1 MIRLFARHRTAAN
14 LLMAAMLIA
23 GLVAALRMNTQFFP
37 DFGIDVISVSIEW
50 PGAAAEDVDG
60 TIVQAVEPAVRFLDN
75 VKKVRSVSRRG
86 KATVVVEFE
95 PEADMQAALADVDA
109 AVSRITTL
117 PEDSETPRISRAV
130 RYDEMVRLVL
140 SGDLPERA
148 LKAWAKRLR
157 DGLLDAGVD
166 KVNLHGVRGE
176 EILVEVDQPTLLAL
190 DLTVS
195 EISRRIAA
203 SSQDL
208 PSGDLGGESVIQVR
222 SLGLARTAAEIAAM
236 EIIARSDGRRIRLG
250 DVARVR
256 EDFDEDGNRVYSRGM
271 PAVEIAV
278 MRASTADAL
287 DTAAVVEDYL
297 EEVLPTLPPGLTVT
311 RHRETTGLL
320 RERINLLLRNGL
332 GGLALVLIVLFLFL
346 NVRSALW
353 VAAGIPTAL
362 LAALAIGWAAGQ
374 TINMISLFGLI
385 LVLGMVVDG
394 AIVVA
399 EHAETQA
406 RRGLGALE
414 AAVRGARR
422 MAPPVFSST
431 LTTVAA
437 FLPLLVIGDIIG
449 QIIRA
454 IPLIVV
460 MALVAGLIECFLVL
474 PGHMRHALSATGRA
488 GVSRFRTRFDDGFRR
503 FRETAFRRSVAWALA
518 RRYFVIALAL
528 AMLVVSVGLVAGGR
542 VGFVFFPSVEG
553 DLAFANLRTA
563 PGTPRDETLER
574 LAWVERAA
582 YGAAERL
589 GAPDLIL
596 VSTVSRGAGR
606 GQGPG
611 FNSSGDTVGAV
622 TVELRSAD
630 KRDVRMDRFIRTW
643 REEVGPLVGA
653 DAFTIRPAR
662 AGPPGR
668 EIDVRLSG
676 NDLGTLKT
684 AANRVA
690 SMLASY
696 PGVSEIQDNLALGG
710 REMRL
715 KVTPEGRSLGFD
727 TANVGRQV
735 RDALEGST
743 AKRFAR
749 GDEEVRVR
757 VRQTRDGAGLSGFYL
772 RGPDGAETPLAAAVG
787 METVQ
792 GFDRILRER
801 GAREVAITA
810 EVDEET
816 TSGPEVLAALER
828 DGLFRLARDADLRV
842 RYEGR
847 ALEQAETFADM
858 RLGATIGLAGMVLVL
873 AWVFASYGR
882 PFAVLLAIPLGFI
895 GVAWGHFLTG
905 FDLTILSMIGMIGL
919 SGIVVNDS
927 IVLIVTVTERQRAGE
942 PVLKAIENGTC
953 DRLRAVI
960 LTSLTTIGGL
970 LPICFETSL
979 QAQFLIPMALTIAA
993 GLVSATFLVLFV
1005 IPAAL
1010 AVGADLSAL
1019 FGGRRSPAP
1028 TSVPAG

>member
-37 DFGIDVISVSIEW
+37 DFGIDVVSVSIEW
-50 PGAAAEDVDG
+50 PGAAAEDVDN

-75 VKKVRSVSRRG
+75 VKKVRSVSGRG
-86 KATVVVEFE
+86 RATVVVEFE

-117 PEDSETPRISRAV
+117 PEDSETPRVARAV

-157 DGLLDAGVD
+157 DGLLEAGVD

-195 EISRRIAA
+195 GISRRIAA

-208 PSGDLGGESVIQVR
+208 PSGDLGGQSVVQVR
-222 SLGLARTAAEIAAM
+222 SLGLARTAGEIAAM
-236 EIIARSDGRRIRLG
+236 EIVARSDGRRIRLG
-250 DVARVR
+250 DIARVR
-256 EDFDEDGNRVYSRGM
+256 EGFDEDGNRVYSRGR

-278 MRASTADAL
+278 MRATTADAL
-287 DTAAVVEDYL
+287 DTAAIVEDYL
-297 EEVLPTLPPGLTVT
+297 TEVLPTLPPGLTVT

-332 GGLALVLIVLFLFL
+332 GGLALVLVVLFLFL

-474 PGHMRHALSATGRA
+474 PGHMRHALSAKGGTRA
-488 GVSRFRTRFDDGFRR
+488 SRFRTRFDDGFRR
-503 FRETAFRRSVAWALA
+503 FREAGFRRAVAWALA
-518 RRYFVIALAL
+518 RRYFVIASAL

-542 VGFVFFPSVEG
+542 IGFVFFPSVEG

-563 PGTPRDETLER
+563 PGTSRDETLER
-574 LAWVERAA
+574 LIRVERAA

-589 GAPDLIL
+589 GTPDLIL

-606 GQGPG
+606 GQGSG

-622 TVELRSAD
+622 TVELRPAD
-630 KRDVRMDRFIRTW
+630 RRDVRMDRFIRTW

-653 DAFTIRPAR
+653 DAFTIRPAQ

-668 EIDVRLSG
+668 EIDIRLSG
-676 NDLGTLKT
+676 NDLGTLKA

-690 SMLASY
+690 SMLAGY

-715 KVTPEGRSLGFD
+715 RVTPEGRSLGFD

-801 GAREVAITA
+801 GAREVAVTA

-816 TSGPEVLAALER
+816 TSGAEVLAALER
-828 DGLFRLARDADLRV
+828 DGLHRLARDADLRV

-927 IVLIVTVTERQRAGE
+927 IVLIVTVTERQRSGE
-942 PVLKAIENGTC
+942 PVLKAIENGAC

-1005 IPAAL
+1005 VPAAL

-1019 FGGRRSPAP
+1019 FGGRRAPAP
-1028 TSVPAG
+1028 VG

>member
-23 GLVAALRMNTQFFP
+23 GLVAASRMNTQFFP
-37 DFGIDVISVSIEW
+37 DFGIDVVSVSIEW

-75 VKKVRSVSRRG
+75 VKKVRSVSARG
-86 KATVVVEFE
+86 RATVVVEFE

-109 AVSRITTL
+109 AVSRIGTL
-117 PEDSETPRISRAV
+117 PEDSETPRIARAA

-140 SGDLPERA
+140 SGDMPERA

-176 EILVEVDQPTLLAL
+176 EILVEVDQTTLLAL
-190 DLTVS
+190 DLTIAD
-195 EISRRIAA
+195 ISRRIAD

-208 PSGDLGGESVIQVR
+208 PSGELGGASVTQVR
-222 SLGLARTAAEIAAM
+222 SLGLARTAGEIAAT

-256 EDFDEDGNRVYSRGM
+256 EDFDEDGVRVYSRGK

-278 MRASTADAL
+278 MRATTADAL
-287 DTAAVVEDYL
+287 DTAAVIDDYL
-297 EEVLPTLPPGLTVT
+297 AEVLPTLPPGLTVT

-320 RERINLLLRNGL
+320 RERINLLIRNGL

-362 LAALAIGWAAGQ
+362 LAALAIAWAAGQ

-437 FLPLLVIGDIIG
+437 FLPLIVIGDIIG
-449 QIIRA
+449 QIIRT

-460 MALVAGLIECFLVL
+460 MALIAGLIECFLVL
-474 PGHMRHALSATGRA
+474 PGHMRHALSATAGARA
-488 GVSRFRTRFDDGFRR
+488 SRFRAGFDAGFRR
-503 FRETAFRRSVAWALA
+503 FRESRFRRAVAWAVA

-528 AMLVVSVGLVAGGR
+528 AMLVVSAGLVAGGR
-542 VGFVFFPSVEG
+542 IGFVFFPSVEG

-563 PGTPRDETLER
+563 PGTSREGTLER
-574 LAWVERAA
+574 LVHVERAA
-582 YGAAERL
+582 YRAAEKL
-589 GAPDLIL
+589 GAPDLIV

-622 TVELRSAD
+622 TVELTSAD
-630 KRDVRMDRFIRTW
+630 GREVRMNRFIRTW

-653 DAFTIRPAR
+653 DAFTIRPAQ

-668 EIDVRLSG
+668 EIDIRLSG
-676 NDLGTLKT
+676 NDLGALKT

-696 PGVSEIQDNLALGG
+696 PGVSEIQDNLALGN
-710 REMRL
+710 RETRL
-715 KVTPEGRSLGFD
+715 RVTPEGRSLGFD

-757 VRQTRDGAGLSGFYL
+757 VRRTRDDAGLSGFYL
-772 RGPDGAETPLAAAVG
+772 RGPNGAETPLAAAVG
-787 METVQ
+787 IETVQ

-810 EVDEET
+810 EVDEDT
-816 TSGPEVLAALER
+816 TSGVEVLAAIER
-828 DGLFRLARDADLRV
+828 DGLMELARAADLRV

-858 RLGATIGLAGMVLVL
+858 RIGATIGLAGMVLVL

-942 PVLKAIENGTC
+942 PVLKAIKNGTC

-1019 FGGRRSPAP
+1019 FGGRRASASPL
-1028 TSVPAG
+1028 VG